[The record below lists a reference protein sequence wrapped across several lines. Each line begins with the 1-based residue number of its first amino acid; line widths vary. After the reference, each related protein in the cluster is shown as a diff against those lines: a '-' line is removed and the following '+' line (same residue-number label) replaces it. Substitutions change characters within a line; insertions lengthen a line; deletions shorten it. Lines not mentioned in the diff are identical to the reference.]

1 MALDERIKIIIDVVS
16 DKATASVRGFRQ
28 SVADADGVTGK
39 FKVGAGAAF
48 DSVKANAVGF
58 AAAAGTA
65 LVGFGIRA
73 ASAFQSTALEAGKF
87 ADAAGISV
95 EAASR
100 WTEVAGDVGVEAG
113 AVEGAIRKM
122 NQGIAAGKPVF
133 DEFGD
138 SIVRGKDGAIDADA
152 SFQNLITRIGAIE
165 DPTLRAQAAQEA
177 FGKGYASVAELME
190 MSAGELKAALDGVS
204 SSKIIDENE
213 LAKARDSRARID
225 ELKDS
230 FEDVELAVGEFV
242 SSMSPAI
249 TKVLEIGRG
258 ITGVATSVADFLFV
272 AKPASREA
280 EQWWNAIASPGALSR
295 GQALNGFLQ
304 TFQERLYNKGPI
316 QSSIDGFKLMGGTLV
331 NLSAD
336 TASADY
342 RFKDFKA
349 TFEEVARASPETAE
363 QLLADMGKLRTG
375 TDDAS
380 LGFQEWAGWA
390 GLTDERML
398 ELAKTIPDTATAIDD
413 AESSADEMATTIN
426 RAAFEVRTLDQA
438 WADLKGE
445 IDDRQAFMN
454 VEDSLQEMKRTG
466 MEAFAAA
473 KDGAEDA
480 GEKVRDY
487 ERAQLS
493 AKEQVIDFLAEVL
506 KLPPERSTRILA
518 AFDEGNLDFVEQQ
531 LAILSRNRTMNLSI
545 VARGGTAP
553 GATRDGPRAKGG
565 PVREGGTY
573 PVGENFD
580 GSFNS
585 TTELFVPGED
595 GAVVRAPD
603 VQSALRN
610 MAGARAGGAT
620 VIDRSV
626 THIYMPAA
634 ASPTDVARA
643 QRDRRRIQGPLG

>member
-16 DKATASVRGFRQ
+16 DKATASVKGFRQ
-28 SVADADGVTGK
+28 SVADADGVIGK
-39 FKVGAGAAF
+39 FKAGAGAAF

-58 AAAAGTA
+58 AAVAGTA

-73 ASAFQSTALEAGKF
+73 GAAFQSTALEAGKF

-95 EAASR
+95 EAASK
-100 WTEVAGDVGVEAG
+100 WTEVAGDVGVEAA

-138 SIVRGKDGAIDADA
+138 SIIRGKDGAVDADA
-152 SFQNLITRIGAIE
+152 SFQNLISRIGAIE
-165 DPTLRAQAAQEA
+165 DPTLRARAAQDA
-177 FGKGYASVAELME
+177 FGKGYASMAELME
-190 MSAGELKAALDGVS
+190 MSAGELQAALDGVS
-204 SSKIIDENE
+204 ESKIIDEAE

-230 FEDVELAVGEFV
+230 FEDVQLAVGEFV

-249 TKVLEIGRG
+249 TKVVEIGQG
-258 ITGVATSVADFLFV
+258 IVGVTTAVADFLFT
-272 AKPASREA
+272 AKPASTEA
-280 EQWWNAIASPGALSR
+280 ERWWRAVADPTALSR
-295 GQALNGFLQ
+295 GEVVVGFLDR
-304 TFQERLYNKGPI
+304 FNERLNNK
-316 QSSIDGFKLMGGTLV
+316 SLVEKAKLGYEAFGRGLTDLGEQTYQGDM
-331 NLSAD
+331 AF
-336 TASADY
+336 
-342 RFKDFKA
+342 RDFKA
-349 TFEEVARASPETAE
+349 TFEELATQSPETAE

-375 TDDAS
+375 TDEAS

-398 ELAKTIPDTATAIDD
+398 ELAKSIPDTATAIDG
-413 AESSADEMATTIN
+413 AEESVGEMATTVN
-426 RAAFEVRTLDQA
+426 RAAFEVRTLEQA

-445 IDDRQAFMN
+445 IDQRQSFMN
-454 VEDSLQEMKRTG
+454 VQDSLTEMKRTG

-473 KDGAEDA
+473 SDGAEDA

-518 AFDEGNLDFVEQQ
+518 AFDQGNLDYVEAQ

-545 VARGGTAP
+545 VARGGA
-553 GATRDGPRAKGG
+553 GYGDTRDGPKAKGG
-565 PVREGGTY
+565 RVRGGGAY

-585 TTELFVPGED
+585 TTELFMPGED
-595 GAVVRAPD
+595 GAVVSAPD
-603 VQSALRN
+603 VQAALRS
-610 MAGARAGGAT
+610 MGGYGGAPM
-620 VIDRSV
+620 VVDRSV
-626 THIYMPAA
+626 TNIYMPSGTRAD
-634 ASPTDVARA
+634 DVANA
-643 QRDRRRIQGPLG
+643 QRRYRRTQGPT